1 MNIEKASINSTN
13 GTQNTQKSNSG
24 NNADSSVKFSEELK
38 GLETKED
45 KTKEVDAKKD
55 SKAEKESVKDA
66 EKKEKADDKDKKI
79 DGAIDGLNNVV
90 DEINKK
96 NFVNQS
102 DDKTKNPF
110 KNLINP
116 DDNKKEG
123 ADLINNDLNIQDNK
137 DKFLQMGANMNF
149 SGDGQ
154 PFASFMN
161 NNQNA
166 NQEGVLTSSAK
177 ELEEEAAILS
187 TMAENIAMAKD
198 NEVEKIQD
206 ERTQNEKTVH
216 REDGI
221 KILDVQSDVTIET
234 VVKYD
239 NIIMNKADVDVF
251 TNLVQNGEVNLN
263 NLEGAEKS
271 VSISKTLADMLAK
284 AKETNQPLRIDFDN
298 DISVIIRISR
308 DGKLSADFLPSSQ
321 VAEAY
326 LKENLPLLKQRFD
339 ENNVQYDELNQ
350 REQRNRDRENNRR
363 KDRNNE

>member
-1 MNIEKASINSTN
+1 
-13 GTQNTQKSNSG
+13 
-24 NNADSSVKFSEELK
+24 
-38 GLETKED
+38 
-45 KTKEVDAKKD
+45 
-55 SKAEKESVKDA
+55 
-66 EKKEKADDKDKKI
+66 
-79 DGAIDGLNNVV
+79 
-90 DEINKK
+90 
-96 NFVNQS
+96 
-102 DDKTKNPF
+102 
-110 KNLINP
+110 
-116 DDNKKEG
+116 
-123 ADLINNDLNIQDNK
+123 
-137 DKFLQMGANMNF
+137 MNF

-161 NNQNA
+161 NNQNS
-166 NQEGVLTSSAK
+166 NQKEVLSSSAK

-187 TMAENIAMAKD
+187 TLAENIAIAK
-198 NEVEKIQD
+198 NANQEPEEKQV
-206 ERTQNEKTVH
+206 QKTVN

-221 KILDVQSDVTIET
+221 KILDIQSNVTIET

-239 NIIMNKADVDVF
+239 NIVMNKADVDVF
-251 TNLVQNGEVNLN
+251 VNLVQNNEVNLN
-263 NLEGAEKS
+263 NLTTDGAEKS
-271 VSISKTLADMLAK
+271 ANISKTLADMLAK